1 MSENRDGFYN
11 IPEWCIPKAAKSL
24 KSFHDTALGVVS
36 HGTGKCPSP
45 VFPRVHPDPHTSA
58 GRSPGYCS
66 GMMMRLRGSVC
77 TRGVL
82 QRLATANALYP
93 AWFLRG
99 RGWRT
104 SSAPLPQW
112 KRNARRR
119 GTRREGAAVLDG
131 QQGGMTYGAWRG
143 TNVQSRV
150 NWPSMPLRLV
160 TLPFKVPAERTS
172 SAISSTTWSP
182 SEVALQS
189 KAQPSSA
196 SWKTSSFVRAKR
208 GPFCA
213 GVRWGRD

>member
-1 MSENRDGFYN
+1 MVEEGQEMEMSMLYGV
-11 IPEWCIPKAAKSL
+11 
-24 KSFHDTALGVVS
+24 TALGVVS

-104 SSAPLPQW
+104 SSAPVPQW
-112 KRNARRR
+112 KRHPMPGGGAPVV
-119 GTRREGAAVLDG
+119 RELPSWTVNKGA
-131 QQGGMTYGAWRG
+131 
-143 TNVQSRV
+143 
-150 NWPSMPLRLV
+150 
-160 TLPFKVPAERTS
+160 
-172 SAISSTTWSP
+172 
-182 SEVALQS
+182 
-189 KAQPSSA
+189 
-196 SWKTSSFVRAKR
+196 
-208 GPFCA
+208 
-213 GVRWGRD
+213 